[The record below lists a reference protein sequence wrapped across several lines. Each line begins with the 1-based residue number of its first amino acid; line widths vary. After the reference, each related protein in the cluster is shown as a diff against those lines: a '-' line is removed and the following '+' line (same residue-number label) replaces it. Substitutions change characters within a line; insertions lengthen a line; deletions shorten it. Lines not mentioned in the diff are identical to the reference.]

1 MYERSINKKC
11 YGDHYR
17 WILQSE
23 IAALC
28 SDDFDSIMRL
38 KTKGSVKDFNHIIST
53 INKELQ
59 TKTPTLLSLL
69 QWCFQKKLSSNT
81 DVPIATIVSIMC
93 KHGRSSACVLQ
104 RIISLIL
111 YSGHSSK
118 QVRESV
124 KMSSYSYYVCLLQV
138 FLLLQKIGVCI
149 SHSSTIRLVEHL
161 GKNVD
166 AHVKVWKENVV
177 RALQVL

>member
-1 MYERSINKKC
+1 MKNSYNSFASKCMKGASIKNAMMTTI
-11 YGDHYR
+11 GR
-17 WILQSE
+17 ILQSE

-38 KTKGSVKDFNHIIST
+38 KTKGLVKDFNHIST

-81 DVPIATIVSIMC
+81 DVLIATIVSIMC
-93 KHGRSSACVLQ
+93 KHRRPSACILQ

-138 FLLLQKIGVCI
+138 FQRLQKIGVCI
-149 SHSSTIRLVEHL
+149 SHSSTIRLVKHL
-161 GKNVD
+161 GKNFD
-166 AHVKVWKENVV
+166 ACGK
-177 RALQVL
+177 RM

>member
-1 MYERSINKKC
+1 MKKSYNSFASKCMKGASIRNAMVTTI
-11 YGDHYR
+11 G

-59 TKTPTLLSLL
+59 TKMPTLLSLL

-81 DVPIATIVSIMC
+81 DVLIATIVSIMC
-93 KHGRSSACVLQ
+93 RLRRPSACILQ

-124 KMSSYSYYVCLLQV
+124 KMSSYSYYVYCLL
-138 FLLLQKIGVCI
+138 FIAGFPAATGDRGLYI
-149 SHSSTIRLVEHL
+149 SF
-161 GKNVD
+161 
-166 AHVKVWKENVV
+166 
-177 RALQVL
+177 